1 MITAR
6 DLHALAVFMVE
17 SHGHRALNLA
27 DRAVGE
33 MMAINE
39 PESADCWIALRSVVA
54 DMLEGR
60 MESGGEVRV
69 H

>member
-6 DLHALAVFMVE
+6 DLHALAIFMVE
-17 SHGHRALNLA
+17 SHGPKALGLA

-33 MMAINE
+33 LIAINE
-39 PESADCWIALRSVVA
+39 KESADAWIALRSVVA

-60 MESGGEVRV
+60 MSADECRV

>member
-6 DLHALAVFMVE
+6 DLHALAIFMVE
-17 SHGHRALNLA
+17 SHGPKALGLA
-27 DRAVGE
+27 DRAVDE
-33 MMAINE
+33 LMAINE
-39 PESADCWIALRSVVA
+39 EDSANAWIALRSVVA

-60 MESGGEVRV
+60 MSQEECLV